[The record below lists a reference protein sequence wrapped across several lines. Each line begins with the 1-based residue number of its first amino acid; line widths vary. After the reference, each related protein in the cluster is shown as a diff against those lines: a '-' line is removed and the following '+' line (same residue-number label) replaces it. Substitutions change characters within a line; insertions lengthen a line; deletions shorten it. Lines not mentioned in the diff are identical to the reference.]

1 MYRTVV
7 AVVSNVVAAVVV
19 RRFLTVNSLLVLIFS
34 CTERGPLE
42 IWFWSIL
49 AKKQKQKH
57 GQSLFNA
64 NLASGQS

>member
-42 IWFWSIL
+42 I
-49 AKKQKQKH
+49 
-57 GQSLFNA
+57 
-64 NLASGQS
+64 